1 MAEDY
6 RVTCSVKKPDRPGA
20 HERIQGIGGLH
31 GGKIPWQHTRQEAID
46 NIDAKKIRYYVQL
59 ADGRTVDVIAPPS
72 ATPRYLTTEGDGEKQ
87 NNLLSLKECPP

>member
-6 RVTCSVKKPDRPGA
+6 RVLCSVKRPDRPGA

-31 GGKIPWQHTRQEAID
+31 GGKIPWQHTRDEAIA

-59 ADGRTVDVIAPPS
+59 SDGRTVDVIAPE
-72 ATPRYLTTEGDGEKQ
+72 ATPRYLTTERDGERQ
-87 NNLLSLKECPP
+87 NNLMSLKDCPP